1 MSPLLRARVAG
12 QAGLVTR
19 AQLLGAGWTYEMI
32 RWRVSS
38 GRWVRVH
45 PGVYLTTPGRDDW
58 ELRAVAALLAVG
70 SPSCLF
76 GQSAGEAW
84 GLVPRTEP
92 ASDES
97 LDDVSVVVPFD
108 RGAATVDGITVSRSR
123 HFAARVHP
131 TEWPHRPTVEHTVL
145 DLALGH
151 GVDRCIAL
159 MAKACQLRLTNES
172 ALAKA
177 LEDRPTQPYR
187 RLLRE
192 ALGLVAGGAESAA
205 EVRYIRDVEQAH
217 GLPSGV
223 RQEPA
228 PGSRSRDSEYPGS
241 ASSSRSTGGWA
252 MSDGSTSSEP
262 DGGTAKRRPPAGSR
276 CAAVGPMSPPRPVS
290 SRPTSARSSP
300 RAAGGAVARRA
311 GQRTATCWDR
321 RPDDATTGQACAW
334 LVGSSPHEGHT
345 SLAPPGAG
353 AAEGRQ

>member
-92 ASDES
+92 ASDQS

-131 TEWPHRPTVEHTVL
+131 TEWPHRTTVEHTVL

-228 PGSRSRDSEYPGS
+228 PGSRSRDSEYPGFGVIVEIDGRLGHVGWVNQQR
-241 ASSSRSTGGWA
+241 AGRRDRKAAATGRLTVRGGW
-252 MSDGSTSSEP
+252 SDVAASPCEFAADLSEIFASR
-262 DGGTAKRRPPAGSR
+262 GWRGRGTP
-276 CAAVGPMSPPRPVS
+276 C
-290 SRPTSARSSP
+290 
-300 RAAGGAVARRA
+300 GAEN
-311 GQRTATCWDR
+311 CNLL
-321 RPDDATTGQACAW
+321 GQAA
-334 LVGSSPHEGHT
+334 
-345 SLAPPGAG
+345 
-353 AAEGRQ
+353 